1 MAEAV
6 TAAVKIDV
14 EQTELQTFERPA
26 IPSDAGLLR
35 IESAGVGGSD
45 PELYRTPNHAPVIM
59 GHENVGVLE
68 EVGGIAARRWGLA
81 PGDRIALHEYLPC
94 WHCKWCR
101 QGDFRLC
108 EEVDFFVIKD
118 RAATLRFGMSR
129 STVEPHLW
137 GGYAQYLYVPLNAVI
152 HKLPQGM
159 DARLA
164 TLAIPFG
171 NGFQWAVLD
180 GGAGPGRTVLVFGPG
195 QQGLGCV
202 FAAKACG
209 AMTVILAGQTRDRAR
224 LDLSLRI
231 GADVA
236 VDTQQEDL
244 DKAVMAA
251 TGGRGVDVVVDTT
264 GDPSGEIAAAAV
276 RLAAKGANL
285 NLNGLG
291 QAVSIGDIKK
301 GYFTV
306 RAPRGHS
313 YHAVDMAL
321 RYLAASRLP
330 VSEVCS
336 HDFGLDQVHEAI
348 LATAG
353 RGVEGAVH
361 VTVDPW
367 RTGGTSGG

>member
-1 MAEAV
+1 MAHDVA
-6 TAAVKIDV
+6 AAVKVGI
-14 EQTELQTFERPA
+14 EQTELQSFERPVV
-26 IPSDAGLLR
+26 PSDAGLLR

-45 PELYRTPNHAPVIM
+45 PELYRTPDHAPVIM

-68 EVGGIAARRWGLA
+68 EVGDIAARKWGLV

-94 WHCKWCR
+94 WHCRWCR

-108 EEVDFFVIKD
+108 EEIDFFVIKD
-118 RAATLRFGMSR
+118 RTATLRFGTSK
-129 STVEPHLW
+129 STIAPHLW
-137 GGYAQYLYVPLNAVI
+137 GGYAQYMYVPLNAVI
-152 HKLPQGM
+152 HKVPEGM

-164 TLAIPFG
+164 TLAVPFG

-180 GGAGPGRTVLVFGPG
+180 GGAGPGKTVLVFGPG

-209 AMTVILAGQTRDRAR
+209 AVTVILAGQTRDRAR
-224 LDLSLRI
+224 LDLALRL
-231 GADVA
+231 GADLAVDVQNEDLDVA
-236 VDTQQEDL
+236 V
-244 DKAVMAA
+244 KAA

-264 GDPSGEIAAAAV
+264 GDPTGEIAAAAV
-276 RLAAKGANL
+276 RLAAKGAHL
-285 NLNGLG
+285 NLNGLR
-291 QAVSIGDIKK
+291 QSVSIGDIKK
-301 GYFTV
+301 WYLTV

-313 YHAVDMAL
+313 YQAVDMAL

-330 VSEVCS
+330 VHEVCS
-336 HDFGLDQVHEAI
+336 HDFGLDEVHEAI

-353 RGVEGAVH
+353 RGVDGAIH

-367 RTGGTSGG
+367 RTRSR